1 MEGRESK
8 WDNILGPI
16 TPNRSS
22 CLILLV
28 VLRIP
33 VVWFVYVSLDSILI
47 WKTPICLLVACIRSE
62 PNNYIDKVQ
71 TTTWQTSN
79 WKKTTEGHNIH
90 TYIAILVK
98 KAGYFQLPFCVTG
111 TVTLFSSKMS
121 LWVWTKKPCLKDVY
135 KGRTYN
141 IILNGPKQSL
151 TGQDMIF

>member
-47 WKTPICLLVACIRSE
+47 WKTPICLLVAFTRIE
-62 PNNYIDKVQ
+62 PNSYSATDDE
-71 TTTWQTSN
+71 T
-79 WKKTTEGHNIH
+79 
-90 TYIAILVK
+90 
-98 KAGYFQLPFCVTG
+98 FCARNFSG
-111 TVTLFSSKMS
+111 ARLSSFLNKGLFSTLSPQSAGVFSKNGTWIGEIQGKGGKRRS
-121 LWVWTKKPCLKDVY
+121 LLLKGALILPGTRKDLRTLHPTGKLWKP
-135 KGRTYN
+135 
-141 IILNGPKQSL
+141 
-151 TGQDMIF
+151 